1 MIINQQVLAETRK
14 SFSALFQQAYEQA
27 TPQWDRLASL
37 IPSTG
42 AEVGYKWLG
51 KIPQL
56 REWLDERVIQN
67 LEAFDYTLKNKHY
80 EATVEID
87 RDDISDDNLG
97 IYRPAILTM
106 GEAARLHPDVLLFDL
121 LKNGETNLC
130 YDGKA
135 FFAIDH
141 PEGGVQ
147 SNYLTGTGTAL
158 SAASFA
164 TALATLRSVKSAT
177 KNEQGAYEPFP
188 VGDKFLLVVPPALQK
203 TAGEI
208 LNAEIISNTTN
219 VLRGAADLFVADRL
233 SDKPLA
239 WYLIAVG
246 KAVKPFVF
254 QLREEVVFV
263 SQDKPEDE
271 ANFMRKKFRY
281 GVDYRGNA
289 GYALWQLAV
298 KNKGEV

>member
-1 MIINQQVLAETRK
+1 MIVNQQVLEETWK

-27 TPQWDRLASL
+27 TPLWDKLASL

-42 AEVGYKWLG
+42 SEVGYKWLG

-56 REWLDERVIQN
+56 REWIDERVIQN
-67 LEAFDYTLKNKHY
+67 LEAFDYTLKNKHF
-80 EATVEID
+80 ESTIEVD
-87 RDDISDDNLG
+87 RDHISDDSLG
-97 IYRPAILTM
+97 IYRPAIMTM
-106 GEAARLHPDVLLFDL
+106 GNEARLHPDVLLFDL

-135 FFAIDH
+135 FFATDH

-147 SNYLTGTGTAL
+147 SNYLTGAGTAL
-158 SAASFA
+158 SATAFGA
-164 TALATLRSVKSAT
+164 ALAQIRSVKSAT
-177 KNEQGAYEPFP
+177 LNEKGEYEPFP
-188 VGDKFLLVVPPALQK
+188 VGDSFLLVVPPQLEK
-203 TAGEI
+203 TAREI

-219 VLRGAADLFVADRL
+219 VLRGAADLLVAGRL
-233 SDKPLA
+233 SNKPLA
-239 WYLIAVG
+239 WYLLAIG
-246 KAVKPFVF
+246 KPVKPFVF
-254 QLREEVVFV
+254 QLREDVVFV
-263 SQDKPEDE
+263 SQDRPENE

-298 KNKGEV
+298 KNKGEA